1 MIWHLLTGEY
11 PPFCGGVGDYTA
23 LVARGL
29 EAAGDTVRVWTPS
42 AHGESDDAVRRLP
55 DRFGAL
61 SRKVLDHAWQHEPG
75 IIIVQYVPNAFGA
88 RGANLAF
95 CRWLREQAGRG
106 CDVRVMF
113 HEPYFYFSLNRP
125 WRNAIAAIQRVMAA
139 ELIQASR
146 CIYMSSTNWTRYL
159 APYGPLPDAVAL
171 PIPSTVPEHADSE
184 SEACYRAS
192 MQGPEASLV
201 VGHFGTYGEHVAAE
215 LRSIVPSLLDGL
227 PNGRLAFIGRGSIEF
242 VESLRSTSIPVERTW
257 ASGSLDAAN
266 AAAAVRACDL
276 LVQPYPDGV
285 TTRRTSVMAGLRN
298 GVPTVTSD
306 GFLTEPIWREA
317 APVALAPASDSAA
330 MVAAI
335 AALLGDNDARHTLAR
350 RGQQVYRDQ
359 FSIERTI
366 AALRVSVAAP
376 AVAAS

>member
-1 MIWHLLTGEY
+1 VIWHILTGEY

-29 EAAGDTVRVWTPS
+29 EAGGDTVRVWAPS
-42 AHGESDDAVRRLP
+42 AHGDSDDAVRTLP
-55 DRFGAL
+55 DRFGAS
-61 SRKVLDHAWQHEPG
+61 SRKVLDRAWQHEPG
-75 IIIVQYVPNAFGA
+75 IILVQYVPNAFGA

-95 CRWLREQAGRG
+95 CRWLREQARRG

-113 HEPYFYFSLNRP
+113 HEPYFYFSLDRP
-125 WRNAIAAIQRVMAA
+125 WRNALAAVQRVMAA

-146 CIYMSSTNWTRYL
+146 CIYMSSPKWIHYL

-171 PIPSTVPEHADSE
+171 PIPSTIPEHVDAE
-184 SEACYRAS
+184 SEARYRAW
-192 MQGPEASLV
+192 MQGPGAASV
-201 VGHFGTYGEHVAAE
+201 VGHFGTYGEHVAGE
-215 LRSIVPSLLDGL
+215 VRSIVPRLLDEM
-227 PNGRLAFIGRGSIEF
+227 PDVRLAFIGRGSIEF
-242 VESLRSTSIPVERTW
+242 VESLRSTSIAPERMW
-257 ASGSLDAAN
+257 ASGGLSAADT
-266 AAAAVRACDL
+266 AAALRACDL

-285 TTRRTSVMAGLRN
+285 TTRRTSVMAGLQN
-298 GVPTVTSD
+298 GVATVTSD

-317 APVALAPASDSAA
+317 APVALAAARDSGA

-335 AALLGDNDARHTLAR
+335 AALLGDNDARYTLAR

-376 AVAAS
+376 VVAAS